1 MDRKPDLNDIDESR
15 IESEEYGP
23 LLDLDYRF
31 FEYMQEGVIVSAVV
45 RDDSGKV
52 VDLIIKYANL
62 AAYKQRKDLK
72 DGLIE
77 KSIKEIYTPEE
88 VKLDIK
94 KANEVVNTGRGAKY
108 EIYRSKLDKHF
119 TITAFSPKEDLCVTF
134 TTDITERKKA
144 EERINKERRKLL
156 DIIEFLPDA
165 TFVINEKREVI
176 AWNKALEEMTAVPK
190 KEILGKGDYA
200 YSIPFY
206 GHKRPILIDLVFLS
220 EKEIDAEYD
229 YVKREG
235 DIIFAEAFVE
245 NIFGGKGGY
254 LFGKISPLYDDKGNL
269 VGAIETIRDITE
281 YKKAEMDLLE
291 SEIKF
296 RSTIEQST
304 DGISIIDENG
314 VIIEWNRGMEKITG
328 HKREEELDMQIWDS
342 QYELLPEEEKTS
354 ELYDYIK
361 GTILQ
366 FLQTGDANWMNKPLD
381 RKIQRPDGEI
391 RFTQS
396 VTYPIKTERGTII
409 GSITRD
415 ITEQKKTEEQL
426 RNEQNLLDTVLNNI
440 PVAVSVAEAPSGKL
454 IRANEQFE
462 KVWGQPFTFSK
473 DIEGYSTYKGFHLDG
488 SPYKPEEWP
497 LSRSITAG
505 EVVTDE
511 EISVL
516 FENGTEKVLS
526 VSSTPIKDKNGEI
539 ILGVV
544 IAADI
549 TERKKAEELLKE
561 SEEKYSKA
569 FYSNPAGIVITTLKG
584 EVIEVNDAY
593 ANITEYKREELLG
606 KAVTDLNIISVE
618 ERDAVLKILTK
629 GDSIYNEEREIRT
642 KSGKT
647 VQVLYTVEFIDY
659 GGEKKVFSIIY
670 DITELK
676 KASETLNK

>member
-1 MDRKPDLNDIDESR
+1 MNYYQKKRKP
-15 IESEEYGP
+15 
-23 LLDLDYRF
+23 
-31 FEYMQEGVIVSAVV
+31 
-45 RDDSGKV
+45 
-52 VDLIIKYANL
+52 
-62 AAYKQRKDLK
+62 
-72 DGLIE
+72 
-77 KSIKEIYTPEE
+77 T
-88 VKLDIK
+88 
-94 KANEVVNTGRGAKY
+94 
-108 EIYRSKLDKHF
+108 KH
-119 TITAFSPKEDLCVTF
+119 TITSRAQ
-134 TTDITERKKA
+134 
-144 EERINKERRKLL
+144 
-156 DIIEFLPDA
+156 
-165 TFVINEKREVI
+165 
-176 AWNKALEEMTAVPK
+176 
-190 KEILGKGDYA
+190 
-200 YSIPFY
+200 YS
-206 GHKRPILIDLVFLS
+206 
-220 EKEIDAEYD
+220 
-229 YVKREG
+229 
-235 DIIFAEAFVE
+235 
-245 NIFGGKGGY
+245 
-254 LFGKISPLYDDKGNL
+254 NL
-269 VGAIETIRDITE
+269 W
-281 YKKAEMDLLE
+281 
-291 SEIKF
+291 
-296 RSTIEQST
+296 EQ
-304 DGISIIDENG
+304 GC
-314 VIIEWNRGMEKITG
+314 K
-328 HKREEELDMQIWDS
+328 
-342 QYELLPEEEKTS
+342 
-354 ELYDYIK
+354 
-361 GTILQ
+361 
-366 FLQTGDANWMNKPLD
+366 WMNKPLD

-391 RFTQS
+391 RFIQS

-462 KVWGQPFTFSK
+462 EVCGQPFTFSK
-473 DIEGYSTYKGFHLDG
+473 DIEEYSTYKGFHLDG

-497 LSRSITAG
+497 LSRSIAAG

-676 KASETLNK
+676 KAT

>member
-1 MDRKPDLNDIDESR
+1 
-15 IESEEYGP
+15 
-23 LLDLDYRF
+23 
-31 FEYMQEGVIVSAVV
+31 
-45 RDDSGKV
+45 
-52 VDLIIKYANL
+52 
-62 AAYKQRKDLK
+62 
-72 DGLIE
+72 
-77 KSIKEIYTPEE
+77 
-88 VKLDIK
+88 
-94 KANEVVNTGRGAKY
+94 
-108 EIYRSKLDKHF
+108 
-119 TITAFSPKEDLCVTF
+119 
-134 TTDITERKKA
+134 
-144 EERINKERRKLL
+144 
-156 DIIEFLPDA
+156 
-165 TFVINEKREVI
+165 
-176 AWNKALEEMTAVPK
+176 
-190 KEILGKGDYA
+190 
-200 YSIPFY
+200 
-206 GHKRPILIDLVFLS
+206 
-220 EKEIDAEYD
+220 
-229 YVKREG
+229 
-235 DIIFAEAFVE
+235 
-245 NIFGGKGGY
+245 
-254 LFGKISPLYDDKGNL
+254 
-269 VGAIETIRDITE
+269 
-281 YKKAEMDLLE
+281 MDLLE

-314 VIIEWNRGMEKITG
+314 VIIEWNKGMEKITG

-342 QYELLPEEEKTS
+342 QYELLPEEEKTP

-473 DIEGYSTYKGFHLDG
+473 DIEEYSTYKGFHLDG
-488 SPYKPEEWP
+488 SPYKPKEWP
-497 LSRSITAG
+497 LSRSIAAG

-511 EISVL
+511 EISVS

-526 VSSTPIKDKNGEI
+526 VSSTPIKDKNGKI

-676 KASETLNK
+676 KATETLNK